1 MRFGAR
7 DYDAEAGRWTA
18 PDPILFAG
26 GDSNL
31 YAYVRNSPVNFVDPA
46 GFGLTIVDRRTAE
59 LDKIRDS
66 IEDTI
71 NEVADE
77 GVNEYE
83 GLRGEEARGRDLE
96 KRPGNWST

>member
-59 LDKIRDS
+59 LQ
-66 IEDTI
+66 
-71 NEVADE
+71 
-77 GVNEYE
+77 
-83 GLRGEEARGRDLE
+83 
-96 KRPGNWST
+96 NWTKFAIQSRTQSMR